1 MNREDFTKE
10 IWKLAYPVA
19 LLTLAQRMG
28 SIFEGILLSVHST
41 KELIIS
47 AICGPY
53 ISIITTVSYGLAIS
67 VNVIMAKVF
76 KDPERKKDAE
86 DILKGILILT
96 FILGVCISTVISVRL
111 YFEFTS
117 MMDLR
122 KKAYLY
128 MLPYLLGNPVILLYS
143 ILIAEFRGLGD
154 SKTGM
159 WMTFIAVPIQIS
171 TAYMMYK
178 LFGFT
183 ALGYGMLLSKI
194 AGCIYGTKQY
204 EKYNL
209 SVFSSIRVKLS
220 PSLVKEFVVL
230 AAPVSLS
237 KIISPASNVILNNI
251 LLSMGTNLVAVAGL
265 GNRLSVLFYLPATA
279 VGSAAVTLMAGN
291 EPYKEKEQRIKQ
303 LCLSSLLPTVAIVG
317 IALLFQRQIWHVL
330 TTDPNMQ
337 QAGVQY
343 WKISLL
349 AYPFVAIEMTMTS
362 ILQALGYGFPTL
374 AITVIRLMGVQIPLT
389 YLAKYTHLGAKGAWA
404 AYVISNIVS
413 MIVSVIWS
421 IRKMKGRK

>member
-1 MNREDFTKE
+1 
-10 IWKLAYPVA
+10 
-19 LLTLAQRMG
+19 
-28 SIFEGILLSVHST
+28 
-41 KELIIS
+41 
-47 AICGPY
+47 
-53 ISIITTVSYGLAIS
+53 
-67 VNVIMAKVF
+67 
-76 KDPERKKDAE
+76 
-86 DILKGILILT
+86 
-96 FILGVCISTVISVRL
+96 
-111 YFEFTS
+111 
-117 MMDLR
+117 
-122 KKAYLY
+122 
-128 MLPYLLGNPVILLYS
+128 
-143 ILIAEFRGLGD
+143 
-154 SKTGM
+154 
-159 WMTFIAVPIQIS
+159 
-171 TAYMMYK
+171 
-178 LFGFT
+178 
-183 ALGYGMLLSKI
+183 
-194 AGCIYGTKQY
+194 
-204 EKYNL
+204 
-209 SVFSSIRVKLS
+209 
-220 PSLVKEFVVL
+220 
-230 AAPVSLS
+230 
-237 KIISPASNVILNNI
+237 
-251 LLSMGTNLVAVAGL
+251 MGTNLVAVAGL